1 MSYIFA
7 IIAAASFATGYGL
20 SHQISKAQIQHM
32 SDAMAAQNM
41 EATLALKSLT
51 EQADKNKAAAINA
64 TQQLEAANV
73 STINAINSQRD
84 NFKFKRLYDT
94 NRARSSCATAKPS
107 NPSVTTNTATDDGEL
122 SEQLAQ
128 FLKSEAYRA
137 DQVSA
142 YATLCKNYISTL
154 KELSYVKLE

>member
-1 MSYIFA
+1 MLYAFA
-7 IIAAASFATGYGL
+7 LIAAVSFASGFGL
-20 SHQISKAQIQHM
+20 SHQIDKAEIQHM
-32 SDAMAAQNM
+32 SDGIAAQNV
-41 EATLALKSLT
+41 EAKLILKTLT
-51 EQADKNKAAAINA
+51 EQADKEHEKALNV

-107 NPSVTTNTATDDGEL
+107 NPSITTNTPTDDGQL
-122 SEQLAQ
+122 SKQLAE

-137 DQVSA
+137 DEISA
-142 YATLCKNYISTL
+142 YAVLCSQFIKGIDHGR
-154 KELSYVKLE
+154 

>member
-1 MSYIFA
+1 MPYIFA

-20 SHQISKAQIQHM
+20 SSVLSRAEIQHM
-32 SDAMAAQNM
+32 SDGIAAQNR
-41 EATLALKSLT
+41 EAELTLQTLT
-51 EQADKNKAAAINA
+51 EQADKDKAAAINA
-64 TQQLEAANV
+64 NKQLEAANV

-94 NRARSSCATAKPS
+94 NRARSSCATARPS
-107 NPSVTTNTATDDGEL
+107 DSPVTTNTPTDDGQLSNEL
-122 SEQLAQ
+122 TE

-137 DQVSA
+137 DEIAA

-154 KELSYVKLE
+154 KELSYAKLE